1 MSTPEKTWWYAANN
15 QKYGPYT
22 EDELRA
28 LAQSGQFA
36 AHDLVWQ
43 LCTADL
49 VRASA
54 VDGLVFAASAPDVPP
69 AMPAAAGPADA
80 GFLAVSENDD
90 GVSAPPQ
97 QAPDAEPPHP
107 LAVFVASNYAY
118 YARKWADSER
128 RGHVL
133 SWNWA
138 AFFLGLFWMAYRKM
152 YVYCAVFI
160 GVVATFTGTIFALQ
174 LPQEQMQEVLQV
186 AQIVF
191 ALFFG
196 LFGNHL
202 YKMHAQQ
209 KLRKIAAQHP
219 PHTTQQQLAQ
229 QGGASLVGVIGV
241 ATGMVLTM
249 AATGMVLSLLLGKH
263 P

>member
-1 MSTPEKTWWYAANN
+1 MNTPEKFWWYAASN

-43 LCTADL
+43 RGMADW

-54 VDGLVFAASAPDVPP
+54 LAWLVFAATPPDVPLATP
-69 AMPAAAGPADA
+69 ATAGLADA
-80 GFLAVSENDD
+80 GPLADTASHD
-90 GVSAPPQ
+90 VSAQPQ
-97 QAPDAEPPHP
+97 EAANAEPPNP

-118 YARKWADSER
+118 YARKWADSEQR
-128 RGHVL
+128 SHVL
-133 SWNWA
+133 SWSWA

-152 YVYCAVFI
+152 YAYCAIFI
-160 GVVATFTGTIFALQ
+160 GVVATFTGIIFALQ
-174 LPQEQMQEVLQV
+174 LPQAQMQEVLQV

-219 PHTTQQQLAQ
+219 PHTTHQQLVQ
-229 QGGASLVGVIGV
+229 QGGTSLVGVIGV

-249 AATGMVLSLLLGKH
+249 VATGMVLSLLLEKL